1 MTMTTIF
8 DVQTRQTQKIK
19 IEPTYWWFLAALKV
33 VSFVVGMVFLTYS
46 KRVA

>member
-8 DVQTRQTQKIK
+8 DVQTRQTQKNK
-19 IEPTYWWFLAALKV
+19 NRSNLLVFLAAPPGTRRRRNG
-33 VSFVVGMVFLTYS
+33 FYLTYS